1 MDKDYFDWEVD
12 KVQNQ
17 NDVIRLI
24 IAIVSAVKLLL
35 AALGWKFFTDDVLVA
50 LETIIPLLIL
60 LWTTWKNNYISKRG
74 KAQKIVLA
82 KNGLI
87 DEKPE
92 DVIKP

>member
-1 MDKDYFDWEVD
+1 MDKDYFNWEVD

-24 IAIVSAVKLLL
+24 LAILSAIKLLL
-35 AALGWKFFTDDVLVA
+35 AAFGYTFFNDDVLVA
-50 LETIIPLLIL
+50 LETLLPLLIL
-60 LWTTWKNNYISKRG
+60 LYTTWKNNYISNKG

-92 DVIKP
+92 DVIKQ